1 MLPKQPIAQSDQQ
14 MPAQPLGK
22 ISSWRTRVRVLQY
35 SLALFFLVV
44 CFRLA
49 QVQIFE
55 NGKYRAMAQKQY
67 QSKIILPATRGAIYD
82 RNGNIIASN
91 SIFASFAADPQLA
104 AEDADAIAAKF
115 SKIFGKPKRYY
126 REKLKSDSKF
136 VWLERQVSVDYLKK
150 IDLKKLEGVVV
161 RYEPK
166 RLYHHDQV
174 AGQLV
179 GFTDIDNN
187 GLVGMELYYDKQL
200 HGKDGYVVF
209 QRDGLGRARP
219 TVDYPRVEPTNGHNV
234 YLTIDIAIQS
244 IAEDELRK
252 GIEQNKAD
260 GGIVV
265 MMQPQSGEILALA
278 QYPPMN
284 PNKFASYDARE
295 QRLRAVTD
303 MFEPGSVFK
312 VVTASAALE
321 HNLVTP
327 ERQFNAEHGK
337 YTVMLAG
344 GKQRVIR
351 DTHEYDWITFQ
362 EGMEFSSNIV
372 MAKVSDLIGSEHLY
386 KMARDFGFGIPT
398 NIDVPGELKG
408 SLKKPVDWSGTTLN
422 TISYG
427 YEVGAT
433 PIQIAA
439 AYAAVANNGVL
450 VKPYILE
457 KEVDEQGQVVHE
469 AVPQKIRKV
478 ISEKTAH
485 TLRDFFEGAVERGTG
500 KPAKI
505 PNVRI
510 AGKTGT
516 SRKFIEGK
524 YEIGSYTA
532 SFVGFFPADD
542 PRVVCLV
549 MMDNPRGVN
558 YTGGTTSAPIFRAI
572 AERVLNTHE
581 LFAPAR
587 VSSPVMAKEESIEKI
602 PSPASGKQK
611 LKKSASSAG
620 SAKMAVSKNSGEYVV
635 PDVKGRSVRMAI
647 GILTGEKLRPVIIGS
662 GTVVS
667 QQPAAGQRANEG
679 MKVVLNCQ
687 PKSFTTTT
695 AH

>member
-1 MLPKQPIAQSDQQ
+1 

-22 ISSWRTRVRVLQY
+22 IPSWRTRSRVLQY
-35 SLALFFLVV
+35 GLALFFLVV

-55 NGKYRAMAQKQY
+55 NGKYREMAQKQY
-67 QSKIILPATRGAIYD
+67 QSKIMLPATRGAIYD

-91 SIFASFAADPQLA
+91 SMFASFAADPQLA
-104 AEDADAIAAKF
+104 AEDADAIASKF

-126 REKLKSDSKF
+126 REKLQSDSKF

-150 IDLKKLEGVVV
+150 IDLKKLDGVVV

-174 AGQLV
+174 AGQLI

-187 GLVGMELYYDKQL
+187 GLAGMELYYDKQL
-200 HGKDGYVVF
+200 HGVDGYVVF

-219 TVDYPRVEPTNGHNV
+219 TVDYPRVEPVNGHNV
-234 YLTIDIAIQS
+234 CLTIDMAIQS
-244 IAEDELRK
+244 IAEEELRK

-265 MMQPQSGEILALA
+265 MMEPQSGEVLALA

-284 PNKFASYDARE
+284 PNKFTSYDVKD

-321 HNLVTP
+321 HNIVTP
-327 ERQFNAEHGK
+327 DRKFNAEHGK
-337 YTVMLAG
+337 YIVTLVG
-344 GKQRVIR
+344 GKQRTIR

-362 EGMEFSSNIV
+362 EGMELSSNIV
-372 MAKVSDLIGSEHLY
+372 MAKVSDLIGSENLY
-386 KMARDFGFGIPT
+386 KMARDYGFGIAT
-398 NIDVPGELKG
+398 NIDVPGEVKG

-422 TISYG
+422 TIAYG
-427 YEVGAT
+427 YEVGVT

-439 AYAAVANNGVL
+439 AYSVVANNGTL
-450 VKPYILE
+450 VKPFIFE
-457 KEVDEQGQVVHE
+457 KEVDELGQVVSE
-469 AVPQKIRKV
+469 SVPLKIRKV
-478 ISEKTAH
+478 ISEKTAG
-485 TLRDFFEGAVERGTG
+485 TLRSFFEGVVERGTG

-516 SRKFIEGK
+516 SRKFVEGK
-524 YEIGSYTA
+524 YEMGSYTA

-549 MMDNPRGVN
+549 MMDNPRGAN

-581 LFAPAR
+581 IFAPALI
-587 VSSPVMAKEESIEKI
+587 PDQVMAKTENTEKNITPVI
-602 PSPASGKQK
+602 PQQNRKIR
-611 LKKSASSAG
+611 SSEKTDG
-620 SAKMAVSKNSGEYVV
+620 ISVVRNPGGQVV
-635 PDVKGRSVRMAI
+635 PDVKGCSIRTAI
-647 GILTGEKLRPVIIGS
+647 GILTGEKLRPVVIGS

-667 QQPAAGQRANEG
+667 QNPAAGQRANEG

-687 PKSFTTTT
+687 PKSFTTSSVN
-695 AH
+695 